1 MESELTFVA
10 PEGVYSIT
18 EDHKPIPVA
27 HTAPPPVY
35 PTRLS
40 TITVRFPAT
49 KQPAIQGLGQLL
61 GGGKDF
67 WKEKGLAP
75 TPAAKDDGVSVS
87 SGETPEDITS
97 PDVGSSQDATT
108 PTSITMPD
116 QNHGLFG
123 PPAGGKRRALSRP
136 KHNMRT
142 TSSTFITRLQCVE
155 GLAKALQAKQGE
167 MTHLFYNSA
176 KNFYWVEAGVQARV
190 CLASLFLAN
199 ELTPLSLPPVQEA
212 LVRVAFAAH
221 PTCHDVNHST
231 ASHEHLDLIIG
242 FQTGDLIW
250 FGEFMSLC
258 DQYHLTFAILMTV
271 DPIALR
277 YGRLNKQV
285 KLSAGGGGGLY
296 SDINDT

>member
-18 EDHKPIPVA
+18 EDIKPIPVA
-27 HTAPPPVY
+27 HSAPSPVY

-67 WKEKGLAP
+67 WKEKGLVP
-75 TPAAKDDGVSVS
+75 TPASKEDGVSVS
-87 SGETPEDITS
+87 SGETPEDVTS
-97 PDVGSSQDATT
+97 PDVGSPQDATAVTT

-116 QNHGLFG
+116 QSHGLFG

-142 TSSTFITRLQCVE
+142 TSSTFITRLQCME

-176 KNFYWVEAGVQARV
+176 KNFYWVEAGVQAKVRLV
-190 CLASLFLAN
+190 PIFFASDLIP
-199 ELTPLSLPPVQEA
+199 PLLPPPFQEA

-250 FGEFMSLC
+250 FGES
-258 DQYHLTFAILMTV
+258 V
-271 DPIALR
+271 
-277 YGRLNKQV
+277 
-285 KLSAGGGGGLY
+285 
-296 SDINDT
+296 